1 MLSVLS
7 VIGLG
12 LALADPAPPPPTA
25 ARVEDFP
32 FPVWA
37 GVLPNGME
45 VWIQPREGT
54 GSLLA
59 MVDVRSGSRFED
71 KDSSGQSHL
80 LEHLLLDG
88 TERWNERELR
98 HVIQDQGGKFNA
110 WTWPEHVRYYG
121 QVPNGDLPT
130 LLDWLDQVVFK
141 ASIPAEKVAKER
153 AVVFEERNGGIPVG
167 IAIARRWGLALDLS
181 DTIAG
186 AMYPGSALALP
197 VAGRDDALDAVT
209 HAALVERYRRFYTP
223 ANATLLVLGDLAAAA
238 RAAKAPA
245 DPPPAPDEDEVAAW
259 VMGLAQ
265 AQFGGLAAGVRADA
279 PPEPPLPALDGVVR
293 QVSYFR
299 FDTRVGVCFAART
312 AGQAEPQH
320 HVAEVIGRYL
330 RDQLYEELREER
342 GLVYSISAWSEEYS
356 DVGHMRLYVE
366 SEARH
371 RDTIVATIRAAVRAL
386 EQGKVDS
393 ARLARVRAEARG
405 NFLLSKEANLAR
417 ANWLADYAGRGP
429 ETARNARPDLAYAA
443 VDEAALVAAARSWF
457 APERS
462 GFWIDTPILLTG
474 LGRGMAV
481 GFAIFVSSG
490 GWAVW
495 RLVRSVQT
503 RREDG
508 MR

>member
-1 MLSVLS
+1 M
-7 VIGLG
+7 
-12 LALADPAPPPPTA
+12 ALAEPAPPPPSA
-25 ARVEDFP
+25 ARVDDFP

-141 ASIPAEKVAKER
+141 AAIPAEKVAKER
-153 AVVFEERNGGIPVG
+153 AVVFEERSGGIPVG

-209 HAALVERYRRFYTP
+209 HEALLQRYRSFYTP
-223 ANATLLVLGDLAAAA
+223 SNATLLVLGDLGEAA
-238 RAAKAPA
+238 RAAGGAPPTG
-245 DPPPAPDEDEVAAW
+245 DDEVASW

-265 AQFGGLAAGVRADA
+265 ARFGGLPSGARAEA
-279 PPEPPLPALDGVVR
+279 PASPPLPALDGAVR

-312 AGQAEPQH
+312 AGQEDPGH
-320 HVAEVIGRYL
+320 HVAEVVGRYL

-371 RDTIVATIRAAVRAL
+371 RDTIVATIRAAVGAL
-386 EQGKVDS
+386 KAGKVD
-393 ARLARVRAEARG
+393 AGRLARVRAEARG

-429 ETARNARPDLAYAA
+429 ENPRNARPDLAYAA
-443 VDEAALVAAARSWF
+443 VDEAALVAAAQSWF
-457 APERS
+457 SSERS

-495 RLVRSVQT
+495 RLFRSVQS

-508 MR
+508 MG